1 MFALQCLIIV
11 LLVTGGAVAL
21 VWQTRT
27 ANLHRAEDRSMA
39 SAVAVAQHPDTA
51 KSLLSSDPTSALQPV
66 AERMRE
72 SVGVD
77 FIAVL
82 NRDGIRYTDAVPD
95 LIGQRAAGNF
105 GRALRGLSYTE
116 HFSGAPQDAVR
127 AVVPVRGPDGEVV
140 GIVTAGVEVTT
151 VSATLNRE
159 VPLLMAG
166 AAGAFLLATAAAGGV
181 GRRLSRQ
188 TGGLGPVEV
197 TRMYEHHDA
206 VLHTVREGVLVT
218 DRDRRLILANDEARR
233 LLALPEGVEGRHID
247 DLGLEHSIRNL
258 LASDFEA
265 VDEVHPA
272 GGRLLSVNHRHTSRD
287 GGPPGAVTTFRDA
300 TELRALAGRVEATS
314 QRLEMIYDASAR
326 IGNTLDV
333 TRTAEELA
341 EVAVPRFADVVSVDL
356 LDPVVA
362 GEEPPAGVPRVLR
375 RAAFRGVAQE
385 LAVHPVGSEV
395 PVDPTALQTQG
406 LRDGKAVL
414 VPDLAAASDWRGMN
428 PVFAER
434 VLGAGLGSLIAVP
447 MRARGTVLGIA
458 SFWRRGEFHPD
469 DVSSAEELVARAAVC
484 VDNARRYTREHAL
497 AFALQRS
504 LLPAELPEQNA
515 VYAAYRYLPAEAG
528 VGGDWFD
535 VIALPGARVAL
546 VVGDVVGHGLQAA
559 ATMGRLRTAVHN
571 FAALDLPP
579 DELITYLD
587 ELVTRLDQDDPA
599 ASETAPV
606 TGATML
612 YAVHDPTTGR
622 CHMACAGHPPPARVH
637 PDGTV
642 DLVPVPPNLPLG
654 LGNSPFETYT
664 VDLADETR
672 LVLYTDGLVE
682 SREQAIDTGL
692 DRLTAV
698 LAGTGRSCEQTCT
711 EVIDALLPSP
721 QQDDIALLVA
731 ATRRLAPDRVAQWDV
746 TDDPAAVAPARAACM
761 RQMTAWGIGD
771 DLFAAE
777 LILSELITNAIRYG
791 DPPITVRLLYDRYL
805 TCEVSDTSHNAP
817 HLRHAATLDEGG
829 RGLFLI
835 AQLADRWGTRYTPDG
850 KTVWAE
856 QLLTVNRRPSS

>member
-1 MFALQCLIIV
+1 MFALQCVIIV

-39 SAVAVAQHPDTA
+39 SAVAVAQLPDTA
-51 KSLLSSDPTSALQPV
+51 KGLLSSDPTSALQPV
-66 AERMRE
+66 AERTRQSMR
-72 SVGVD
+72 VD

-82 NRDGIRYTDAVPD
+82 DTAGIRHTDSVPD

-105 GRALRGLSYTE
+105 GRALQGLSYTE
-116 HFSGAPQDAVR
+116 HFDGAPQDAVR
-127 AVVPVRGPDGEVV
+127 AVVPVRGQDDEVV

-151 VSATLNRE
+151 VSATLNHE
-159 VPLLMAG
+159 LPLLLAG

-218 DRDRRLILANDEARR
+218 DRDRRLVLANDEARR
-233 LLALPEGVEGRHID
+233 LLALPEGMEGRHID
-247 DLGLEHSIRNL
+247 ELGLEHGIRNL
-258 LASDFEA
+258 LASDLEA

-272 GGRLLSVNHRHTSRD
+272 GGRLLSVNHRHTNRD

-314 QRLEMIYDASAR
+314 RRLEMIYDASAR

-333 TRTAEELA
+333 TRTAEELT

-375 RAAFRGVAQE
+375 RAALRGVTQQQA
-385 LAVHPVGSEV
+385 LHPVGSEV

-406 LRDGKAVL
+406 LRDGEAVL
-414 VPDLAAASDWRGMN
+414 VPDLTAASGWRGTN

-434 VLGAGLGSLIAVP
+434 VLGAGLGSLITVP

-458 SFWRRGEFHPD
+458 SFWRRGEFHHD

-497 AFALQRS
+497 AIALQRS
-504 LLPAELPEQNA
+504 LLPTELPEQNA
-515 VYAAYRYLPAEAG
+515 VRAAYRYLPAEAG

-587 ELVTRLDQDDPA
+587 ELVTRLDQDGPT

-612 YAVHDPTTGR
+612 YAVYDPATGR
-622 CHMACAGHPPPARVH
+622 CHMACAGHPPPARVR

-654 LGNSPFETYT
+654 LGNSPFETYAA
-664 VDLADETR
+664 DLTGGTR

-682 SREQAIDTGL
+682 SREHAIDTGL

-698 LAGTGRSCEQTCT
+698 LAGTGRSCDQMCT
-711 EVIDALLPSP
+711 DVIDALLPSP
-721 QQDDIALLVA
+721 QRDDIALLVA
-731 ATRRLAPDRVAQWDV
+731 ETRRLAPDRVAQWDI
-746 TDDPAAVAPARAACM
+746 TDDPAAVAPARAACV
-761 RQMTAWGIGD
+761 RQMTAWDIGD

-805 TCEVSDTSHNAP
+805 TYEVSDTSHNAP

-856 QLLTVNRRPSS
+856 QLLTAERHPSP